1 MRAKILLVTML
12 FAVPLTACATIESE
26 SYISQPRGQSLRT
39 GVGGIIVH
47 VDRERNLKNAF
58 GAADVFGRKTYEGYS
73 ELRFMGFQ
81 NGQAAI
87 RRVDVAVQNDETTM
101 NRTGTYVQNSSTAT
115 TIGTI
120 GSRPFM
126 ATTTVTGPSTYIPPR
141 PSNVT
146 VSAPS
151 IIDFL
156 VPIGQP
162 FPFEG
167 TIVRITAAD
176 AFNAVYII
184 Q

>member
-1 MRAKILLVTML
+1 MRAKMLLIML
-12 FAVPLTACATIESE
+12 FAVPLTACATIESK
-26 SYISQPRGQSLRT
+26 SYISQPIGQSLRT
-39 GVGGIIVH
+39 GVGGVLVH
-47 VDRERNLKNAF
+47 VDRERNLENAF
-58 GAADVFGRKTYEGYS
+58 GAADVFGRKTYEGFS

-87 RRVDVAVQNDETTM
+87 RRVDVAIQNDETTM
-101 NRTGTYVQNSSTAT
+101 SRTGTYVQNSSTAT
-115 TIGTI
+115 TMGMIGT
-120 GSRPFM
+120 RPFM

-151 IIDFL
+151 MIDFL

-167 TIVRITAAD
+167 TTVKITAAD
-176 AFNAVYII
+176 NFSAVYTI